1 MAAPLGRARAAA
13 ALWPH
18 ERGGRTVL
26 IAVLL
31 FLTTLFVAY
40 ANGANDNFK
49 GVATLFGSDTT
60 TYRGA
65 IALATV
71 STFAGA
77 LCSVFLAEALVHAFS
92 GTGLV
97 PDAVA
102 ASPGFVLAVAAGAGA
117 TVILATL
124 LGLPVSTTHALTG
137 GLAGAGLV
145 AAGPLL
151 NLAHLGSG
159 FFLPLLLGPVLA
171 VLLTVPFYRG
181 LHALSGRLGIRRES
195 CICVGAQQFM
205 PVRQMQYSAALGQYT
220 LPAPAPGG
228 VALAVGTRRDCV
240 DKYGGRLLGV
250 SAQSLVNG
258 LHYLSAGTVSFA
270 RGLNDTPKIVG
281 LLLVVE
287 ALHVQF
293 GMLAIATAMALGGLL
308 NARRVALTMSRKIAR
323 MNDGQALTANLVT
336 GLLVILASRY
346 GLPVS
351 TTHVSV
357 GAIGGI
363 GLANGSAATGVMGSI
378 LASWLLTLPIAA
390 ALAAMIYSLLA
401 FFL

>member
-1 MAAPLGRARAAA
+1 
-13 ALWPH
+13 
-18 ERGGRTVL
+18 VL
-26 IAVLL
+26 IAILL
-31 FLTTLFVAY
+31 FLATLFVAY
-40 ANGANDNFK
+40 ANGANDIFK
-49 GVATLFGSDTT
+49 GVATLYGSDTA
-60 TYRGA
+60 TYRVA

-71 STFAGA
+71 TTFAGA
-77 LCSVFLAEALVHAFS
+77 MCSVYLAEALVHAFA
-92 GTGLV
+92 GKGLV

-102 ASPGFVLAVAAGAGA
+102 ASPEFLLAVAAGAGA

-124 LGLPVSTTHALTG
+124 LGLPISTTHALTG

-171 VLLTVPFYRG
+171 VLLTVPLYRG

-195 CICVGAQQFM
+195 CVCVGAQQFI

-228 VALAVGTRRDCV
+228 VALTVGTQSECV
-240 DKYGGRLLGV
+240 EKYGGRLLGV
-250 SAQSLVNG
+250 SLQSFVDG
-258 LHYLSAGTVSFA
+258 VHYLSACVVSFA

-287 ALHVQF
+287 ALRIEL
-293 GMLAIATAMALGGLL
+293 GMFAIATAMALGGLL
-308 NARRVALTMSRKIAR
+308 NARKVAVTMSRKIAR

-336 GLLVILASRY
+336 GFLVVLASRY

-363 GLANGSAATGVMGSI
+363 GIANGSAARGVIGGI
-378 LASWLLTLPIAA
+378 VASWVLTLPIATILA
-390 ALAAMIYSLLA
+390 ALSYSLLSS
-401 FFL
+401 F

>member
-1 MAAPLGRARAAA
+1 VARWLG
-13 ALWPH
+13 
-18 ERGGRTVL
+18 ETGGATVL
-26 IAVLL
+26 VTALL
-31 FLTTLFVAY
+31 FLATLFVAY

-71 STFAGA
+71 TTFAGA
-77 LCSVFLAEALVHAFS
+77 LCSVYLAEALVHAFS
-92 GTGLV
+92 GKGLV
-97 PDAVA
+97 PAAVA
-102 ASPGFVLAVAAGAGA
+102 ASPDFLLAVAAGAGA

-137 GLAGAGLV
+137 GLAGAGLP

-159 FFLPLLLGPVLA
+159 FFLPLLLAPVLA
-171 VLLTVPFYRG
+171 VLLTIPVYRA
-181 LHALSGRLGIRRES
+181 LHTLSGRLGIRRES
-195 CICVGAQQFM
+195 CVCIGAQQFL
-205 PVRQMQYSAALGQYT
+205 PVRQLQYGTDLQQHT
-220 LPAPAPGG
+220 LPAVAPAG
-228 VALAVGTRRDCV
+228 VAITIGTQKDCIES
-240 DKYGGRLLGV
+240 YGGRLLGFSV
-250 SAQSLVNG
+250 RSLVNG

-287 ALHVQF
+287 ALHIQS
-293 GMLAIATAMALGGLL
+293 GMLAIAAAMALGGLL
-308 NARRVALTMSRKIAR
+308 NARKVADTMSRKIAR

-336 GLLVILASRY
+336 GSLVILASRY

-357 GAIGGI
+357 GAISGI
-363 GLANGSAATGVMGSI
+363 GLANGSAARGVIGSI
-378 LASWLLTLPIAA
+378 LASWVLTLPIAA
-390 ALAAMIYSLLA
+390 ATAALIYSLLT
-401 FFL
+401 FSTPN

>member
-1 MAAPLGRARAAA
+1 
-13 ALWPH
+13 
-18 ERGGRTVL
+18 VL
-26 IAVLL
+26 VTALL
-31 FLTTLFVAY
+31 FLATLFVAY

-49 GVATLFGSDTT
+49 GVATLFGSDTAS
-60 TYRGA
+60 YRCA

-71 STFAGA
+71 TTFAGA
-77 LCSVFLAEALVHAFS
+77 LCSVYLAEALLHAFS
-92 GTGLV
+92 GKGLV
-97 PDAVA
+97 PAAVA
-102 ASPGFVLAVAAGAGA
+102 ASPDFLLAVAAGAGA

-124 LGLPVSTTHALTG
+124 LGLPISTTHALTG
-137 GLAGAGLV
+137 GLAGAGLL

-151 NLAHLGSG
+151 NLAQLGSG
-159 FFLPLLLGPVLA
+159 FFLPLLLGPALA
-171 VLLTVPFYRG
+171 VLLTIPVYRA
-181 LHALSGRLGIRRES
+181 LHALSGRLGIKRES
-195 CICVGAQQFM
+195 CICVGAHQFI
-205 PVRQMQYSAALGQYT
+205 PIRRLQYSSDLQQYS
-220 LPAPAPGG
+220 LPAPAPAG
-228 VALAVGTRRDCV
+228 VAITIGTQKDCV
-240 DKYGGRLLGV
+240 EKYGGRLLGV

-287 ALHVQF
+287 ALHIEL

-308 NARRVALTMSRKIAR
+308 SARRVAITMSRKIAR
-323 MNDGQALTANLVT
+323 MNDGQALTANLAT

-357 GAIGGI
+357 GAISGI
-363 GLANGSAATGVMGSI
+363 GLANGSAATGVIGGI

-390 ALAAMIYSLLA
+390 VVAALTYSLLT

>member
-1 MAAPLGRARAAA
+1 M
-13 ALWPH
+13 
-18 ERGGRTVL
+18 L
-26 IAVLL
+26 IAALL
-31 FLTTLFVAY
+31 FLATLFVAY

-49 GVATLFGSDTT
+49 GVATLFGASTA

-65 IALATV
+65 IALATAA
-71 STFAGA
+71 TFAGA
-77 LCSVFLAEALVHAFS
+77 LCSVYLAEALVHAFS
-92 GTGLV
+92 GKGLV

-102 ASPGFVLAVAAGAGA
+102 ASPEFLLAVAAGAGA

-124 LGLPVSTTHALTG
+124 LGLPISTTHALTG
-137 GLAGAGLV
+137 GLAGAGFV

-159 FFLPLLLGPVLA
+159 FFLPLVLGPVLA
-171 VLLTVPFYRG
+171 LLLTVPLYRS

-195 CICVGAQQFM
+195 CLCVGVQRFI
-205 PVRQMQYSAALGQYT
+205 PVRQMQYSTALGQYT

-228 VALAVGTRRDCV
+228 VALTVGTKSECV
-240 DKYGGRLLGV
+240 EKYGGRLFGV
-250 SAQSLVNG
+250 SLQSFVDG
-258 LHYLSAGTVSFA
+258 VHYLSACVVSFA

-287 ALHVQF
+287 ALRIEL
-293 GMLAIATAMALGGLL
+293 GMFAIATAMALGGLL
-308 NARRVALTMSRKIAR
+308 NAKKVAVTMSRKIAR

-363 GLANGSAATGVMGSI
+363 GLANGSAARGVIGGI
-378 LASWLLTLPIAA
+378 LAAWVLTLPIATVLA
-390 ALAAMIYSLLA
+390 ALSYGLLSSI
-401 FFL
+401 

>member
-1 MAAPLGRARAAA
+1 
-13 ALWPH
+13 
-18 ERGGRTVL
+18 VL
-26 IAVLL
+26 IATLL
-31 FLTTLFVAY
+31 FLATLFVAY

-49 GVATLFGSDTT
+49 GVATLFGSDTA

-71 STFAGA
+71 TTFAGA
-77 LCSVFLAEALVHAFS
+77 LCSVYLAEALVHAFS
-92 GTGLV
+92 GKGLV

-102 ASPGFVLAVAAGAGA
+102 ASPDFLLAVAAGAGA

-124 LGLPVSTTHALTG
+124 LGLPISTTHALTG

-159 FFLPLLLGPVLA
+159 FFLPLVLGPALA
-171 VLLTVPFYRG
+171 VLLTLPVYRA
-181 LHALSGRLGIRRES
+181 LHALSGGIGIRRES
-195 CICVGAQQFM
+195 CICVGAQQFI
-205 PVRQMQYSAALGQYT
+205 PVRQLQYNADLKQYT
-220 LPAPAPGG
+220 LLAPAPAG
-228 VALAVGTRRDCV
+228 VAITVGTQKDCV

-250 SAQSLVNG
+250 SVQSLVNG
-258 LHYLSAGTVSFA
+258 LHYLSAGMVSFA

-287 ALHVQF
+287 ALRVEL

-308 NARRVALTMSRKIAR
+308 NARKVAVTMSRRIAR

-357 GAIGGI
+357 GAISGI
-363 GLANGSAATGVMGSI
+363 GLANGSAARGVISGI
-378 LASWLLTLPIAA
+378 LASWVLTLPIAA
-390 ALAAMIYSLLA
+390 ALAASTYGFLA
-401 FFL
+401 FML